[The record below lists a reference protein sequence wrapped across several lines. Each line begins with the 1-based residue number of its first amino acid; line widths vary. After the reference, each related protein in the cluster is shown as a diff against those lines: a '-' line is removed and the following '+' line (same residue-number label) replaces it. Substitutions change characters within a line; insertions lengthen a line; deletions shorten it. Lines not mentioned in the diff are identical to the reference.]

1 LLGAKRSRCTRRND
15 FSGTCGARR
24 NFTEVKRVVARVVVV
39 VDNCPR
45 EERRAWW
52 ITARNM
58 CCTNDLDEVFVG
70 RPNTGNQHKTF
81 PVAKREKRENQ
92 FPIPLGL
99 GFAS

>member
-1 LLGAKRSRCTRRND
+1 
-15 FSGTCGARR
+15 
-24 NFTEVKRVVARVVVV
+24 
-39 VDNCPR
+39 
-45 EERRAWW
+45 
-52 ITARNM
+52 M

-99 GFAS
+99 GFAKLANHVRFVAWPAERPMEPVDVEPVATHSRR